1 MPAISNQDSASGH
14 DTTGNSGNY
23 RGFAQSIDDDINSVT
38 LGGQNN
44 SSNSED
50 QVRDHFICYITQS
63 GGEGVSPCIT
73 LWYRWKVQW
82 SFFAMEGEGV
92 KFLPKCC
99 SIIYEHPLRPLRYKL
114 HNRH

>member
-50 QVRDHFICYITQS
+50 QVRDHSFITQRNW
-63 GGEGVSPCIT
+63 EG
-73 LWYRWKVQW
+73 RWSALV
-82 SFFAMEGEGV
+82 
-92 KFLPKCC
+92 LC
-99 SIIYEHPLRPLRYKL
+99 
-114 HNRH
+114 